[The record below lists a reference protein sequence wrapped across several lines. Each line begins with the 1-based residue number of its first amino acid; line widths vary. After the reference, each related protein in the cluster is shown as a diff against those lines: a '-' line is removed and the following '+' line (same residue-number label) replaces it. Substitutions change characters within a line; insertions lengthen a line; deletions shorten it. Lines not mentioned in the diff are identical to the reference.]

1 MASGS
6 VLDQNMPWAQGSQGR
21 CMRRSLFVWIIHPCP
36 IGPARPAAHSHNMK
50 AEYAELVL
58 LEQSLACAEGMSRPF
73 SDRVGD
79 VAEKTG
85 GSILFDIR
93 VDGDIQI
100 QRMAAIEYGADG
112 TVAIVMDKNGKLS
125 SEPVDEDNNHLVVEL
140 TAWNSL
146 PMAEQVVVSYS
157 GAAASLLAKLRKS
170 GRFDRST

>member
-1 MASGS
+1 
-6 VLDQNMPWAQGSQGR
+6 
-21 CMRRSLFVWIIHPCP
+21 
-36 IGPARPAAHSHNMK
+36 MK

-58 LEQSLACAEGMSRPF
+58 LEQSLACAEGMGRPF

-100 QRMAAIEYGADG
+100 QRFAAIGWGGGG
-112 TVAIVMDKNGKLS
+112 TVVILMGKDGQLGIAS
-125 SEPVDEDNNHLVVEL
+125 IDEDNNHLVAEL

-146 PMAEQVVVSYS
+146 PMPEQVGVSYS

-170 GRFDRST
+170 GRWRDAR